1 MLTAFI
7 KEWHDYIDTMCLTC
21 SCGNNSLQILKMV
34 IRRHVILVTA
44 DSVCG
49 TVVGNVYHNV
59 KVGSSDRFLNDSLTF
74 TGTETRTFALH
85 DKRVFAVSLWN
96 IVKALLFYKFL
107 TEFYQ
112 VSVYLLCKFAAALQ
126 RSDTNRC
133 DRHRFLKQFYVRHDI
148 PPK

>member
-1 MLTAFI
+1 
-7 KEWHDYIDTMCLTC
+7 
-21 SCGNNSLQILKMV
+21 MV
-34 IRRHVILVTA
+34 LVTA

-96 IVKALLFYKFL
+96 IVKALLFYK
-107 TEFYQ
+107 
-112 VSVYLLCKFAAALQ
+112 A
-126 RSDTNRC
+126 
-133 DRHRFLKQFYVRHDI
+133 
-148 PPK
+148 